1 MAFKLP
7 KDIAQQFWISQKTVY
22 NYLSKYREKISTKKE
37 YWKTFVSV
45 KEFENVL
52 QKVYVS
58 IPSELQESSKKE
70 RIELV
75 WKDTESKDMEYI
87 LSKNKNLEKVNR
99 NLEEQIQKYAIYL
112 SEEKN
117 EKKDILVKYENLQ
130 KIHLEKVESFGFER
144 IKYTKRNGR
153 LLTIAWVLVA
163 LWIFLVVL
171 MQLGRKIEL

>member
-1 MAFKLP
+1 
-7 KDIAQQFWISQKTVY
+7 
-22 NYLSKYREKISTKKE
+22 
-37 YWKTFVSV
+37 
-45 KEFENVL
+45 
-52 QKVYVS
+52 
-58 IPSELQESSKKE
+58 
-70 RIELV
+70 
-75 WKDTESKDMEYI
+75 MEYI

-163 LWIFLVVL
+163 L
-171 MQLGRKIEL
+171 